1 MVIAT
6 DNMTCSGGVV
16 INWCTSGFVDGV
28 MFAHNGQEQGDTESD
43 QWRHW
48 FDIMAYTETD
58 SPGGRTWLGVK
69 FDVYSCFVFTG

>member
-1 MVIAT
+1 
-6 DNMTCSGGVV
+6 
-16 INWCTSGFVDGV
+16 VDGV

-58 SPGGRTWLGVK
+58 SPGGRT
-69 FDVYSCFVFTG
+69 